1 MEIDSAEY
9 QLRCQ
14 LTGHEDDV
22 RGICICDKVGFATS
36 SRDRTIRFW
45 SPDESN
51 HCSFTTSKILLG
63 HTSFVG
69 PVAWVAPSEELPEGG
84 LVSGGM
90 DTLILVWNLSTGE
103 KIQTLKGHKL
113 QVTGIALDG
122 SDVVSTSVDC
132 TLRRW
137 RKGQEVE
144 VLEAHKA
151 AIQAIIKLPS
161 GELVTGSSDTTL
173 KLWKG
178 AACIHTF
185 SGHTDTVRGLAA
197 VPGLGILSASHDG
210 CGSRVWILHHINLGF
225 KGMDWNTGED
235 VGHSVSGFAVVRNT
249 IRLWELSG
257 QVLLEM
263 VGHTSIVYSVDAHA
277 SGLIVSG
284 SEDRFVKIW
293 KDGVCVQSLEH
304 PGCVWD
310 AKFLDN
316 GDIVT
321 ACSDG
326 VVRIWTVH
334 QDKIADPLELESYAA
349 QLSQYTLSR
358 KRVGGLKLEELPGL
372 EALQTPGTSDGQT
385 KVVREGDNGV
395 AYAWNMME
403 QKWDKIGE
411 VVDGPDDGMSRPL
424 LDGIQ
429 YDHVFDVDIGDGEPV
444 RKLPCNRSDN
454 PYDVADKWLL
464 KENLPL
470 SYREQIVEFILQN
483 TGQKQFTPD
492 PSFRDPYTGSSAYT
506 PGQPSKPVAT
516 KPTFKHVPKKGMLVF
531 DAAQFDGILK
541 KVSEFNNTLLSASE
555 QKHMVLTEADMSRLA
570 SIIHVLKD
578 TSRYHSSKFSDDDVV
593 MVLKVLKSWPLTM
606 LFPVIDILRMII
618 LHADGAAVLSK
629 HVNNANDVLMEL
641 IKKVTTSPPL
651 PANLLTSVRA
661 LTNFFKNES
670 YHDWL
675 LKHRGEV
682 LDAYSTCYLSSN
694 KNVQLAYSTLI
705 LNANPNHLV
714 KSSLNAVVQSLSS
727 KQVMSRFHGISHIS
741 SSQGVLTI
749 NVPVHHITFK
759 FVQGFPVPTAIHL
772 KGSASKNLHY
782 AVLLIEK
789 KDEEGQSQVLSAA
802 LEIAEEGS
810 VEADAK
816 FRALVAIGSLMLEG
830 VVKRIAMDFDVAN
843 IAKAAKASKDT
854 KIAEVGAD
862 IELITKQS

>member
-14 LTGHEDDV
+14 LSGHDDDV
-22 RGICICDKVGFATS
+22 RGICICDNVGFATS

-45 SPDESN
+45 SPDESD
-51 HCSFTTSKILLG
+51 HRSYTTSKILLG

-69 PVAWVAPSEELPEGG
+69 PLAWVAPSEELPEGG

-90 DTLILVWNLSTGE
+90 DTLILVWNLATGE

-178 AACIHTF
+178 AACTHTF

-210 CGSRVWILHHINLGF
+210 S
-225 KGMDWNTGED
+225 
-235 VGHSVSGFAVVRNT
+235 

-284 SEDRFVKIW
+284 SEDRFVKLW

-326 VVRIWTVH
+326 VVRIWTAH
-334 QDKIADPLELESYAA
+334 QDKIAEPLELESYAA

-411 VVDGPDDGMSRPL
+411 VVDGPDDGMARPL

-429 YDHVFDVDIGDGEPV
+429 YDHVFDVDIGDGEPI
-444 RKLPCNRSDN
+444 RKLPYNRSDN

-506 PGQPSKPVAT
+506 PGQPSMPVAAAA

-541 KVSEFNNTLLSASE
+541 KVSEFNNTLLSDSA
-555 QKHMVLTEADMSRLA
+555 QKHMALTEADMSRLA
-570 SIIHVLKD
+570 SILHVLKD
-578 TSRYHSSKFSDDDVV
+578 TSHYHSRKFSDDDVA
-593 MVLKVLKSWPLTM
+593 MVLKLLKTWPQTM

-618 LHADGAAVLSK
+618 LHGHGADVLSK
-629 HVNNANDVLMEL
+629 HIKNANDVLMEL
-641 IKKVTTSPPL
+641 IKKVTTSSPL

-661 LTNFFKNES
+661 LTNSFKNGS
-670 YHDWL
+670 YHGWL
-675 LKHRGEV
+675 LKHRAEV
-682 LDAYSTCYLSSN
+682 LDAYSTCYLSTN

-705 LNANPNHLV
+705 LN
-714 KSSLNAVVQSLSS
+714 
-727 KQVMSRFHGISHIS
+727 
-741 SSQGVLTI
+741 
-749 NVPVHHITFK
+749 
-759 FVQGFPVPTAIHL
+759 
-772 KGSASKNLHY
+772 Y

-802 LEIAEEGS
+802 LEIAEEES

-830 VVKRIAMDFDVAN
+830 VVKKIALDFDVAN

-854 KIAEVGAD
+854 KIAEIGAD